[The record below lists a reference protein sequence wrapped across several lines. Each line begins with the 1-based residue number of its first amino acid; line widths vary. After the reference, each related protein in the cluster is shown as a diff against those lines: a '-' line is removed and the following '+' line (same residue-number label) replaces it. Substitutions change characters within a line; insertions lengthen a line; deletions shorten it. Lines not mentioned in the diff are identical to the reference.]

1 MNTTTSW
8 PTKTREMHSLH
19 FDSAIWTFRF
29 GDGDIITSTDAKSEI
44 LTRAEN
50 ADYEARAIR
59 ALGPECAHWLATGQ
73 AGA

>member
-8 PTKTREMHSLH
+8 PTKTPEMH
-19 FDSAIWTFRF
+19 FDSAIWIFRF

-44 LTRAEN
+44 LTRAD

-59 ALGPECAHWLATGQ
+59 ALGPECAHWMATGQ
-73 AGA
+73 AGV